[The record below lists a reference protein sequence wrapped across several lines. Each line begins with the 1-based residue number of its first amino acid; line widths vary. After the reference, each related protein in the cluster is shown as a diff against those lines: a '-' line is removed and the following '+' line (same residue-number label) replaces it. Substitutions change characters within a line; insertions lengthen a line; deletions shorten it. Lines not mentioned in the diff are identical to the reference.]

1 MSQFCSLDEAFG
13 QIQPGGGKKQKKSA
27 SRKDGEEPAGIE
39 SFVPSQLPTGP
50 SGMDPDRPAARPG
63 PAPPAMHGA
72 SASGTR
78 LEAGSGT
85 QEFFPLPGETA
96 QPDEWAKAFMLE
108 PSQGASMIHPSRYR
122 GPSAIR
128 DRDRDREATPTP
140 VNGLPTLW
148 REASAVVAPISSDI
162 SARLDTLTKQLDSL
176 TSPSPM
182 QSTAELFLF
191 VAIGL
196 LILLAI
202 DSILR
207 FATAMV
213 SRNGG
218 SSQRGG
224 FRRGIGSRWR

>member
-108 PSQGASMIHPSRYR
+108 PSQGASMIQPSRYR
-122 GPSAIR
+122 GPSAI
-128 DRDRDREATPTP
+128 RDRDREATPTP

-218 SSQRGG
+218 SSSSQRGG